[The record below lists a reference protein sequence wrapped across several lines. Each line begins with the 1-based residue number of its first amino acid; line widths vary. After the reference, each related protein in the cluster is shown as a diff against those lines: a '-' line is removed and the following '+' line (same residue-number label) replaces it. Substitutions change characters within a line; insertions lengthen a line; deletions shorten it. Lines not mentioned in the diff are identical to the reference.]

1 MKSSA
6 FAGIILSDHE
16 TGVREYHDQLRELM
30 PVFDQERE
38 PAPGT
43 VAKLNEDLKNATAG

>member
-1 MKSSA
+1 
-6 FAGIILSDHE
+6 
-16 TGVREYHDQLRELM
+16 LM